1 MKYASNFVLIIL
13 LSIKVTFGLTVALRN
28 DHKVEKE
35 FLMLSDFFDG
45 VPKEKDQEILEA
57 PEHGTSKHYPHTWVR
72 RLAQNFG
79 LYWAPINY
87 KGITLTHQ
95 HSLIKRFDIKK
106 AIKEY
111 VSQNHADK
119 TANDM
124 DVILD
129 YPANY
134 EQLNISEDVP
144 KLVNFS
150 WLDNKRF
157 IVIFDAKGNDIKV
170 RGSISKIVY
179 LPVLN
184 KTISPGQI
192 IQKEDI
198 EYTSFP
204 EHKIANNVVQNEEAL
219 IGKTL
224 RRRIM
229 NAGDILNI
237 NDVVSP
243 IVIKRGDL
251 VTMRVENSSF
261 IITARGKAQGSA
273 AIGETVQ
280 VMNLESKRLIDGIV
294 KDSQTV
300 MIPVVSR

>member
-1 MKYASNFVLIIL
+1 M
-13 LSIKVTFGLTVALRN
+13 
-28 DHKVEKE
+28 
-35 FLMLSDFFDG
+35 
-45 VPKEKDQEILEA
+45 
-57 PEHGTSKHYPHTWVR
+57 
-72 RLAQNFG
+72 
-79 LYWAPINY
+79 
-87 KGITLTHQ
+87 
-95 HSLIKRFDIKK
+95 
-106 AIKEY
+106 
-111 VSQNHADK
+111 
-119 TANDM
+119 
-124 DVILD
+124 
-129 YPANY
+129 
-134 EQLNISEDVP
+134 SENT

-184 KTISPGQI
+184 KTISLGQI

-204 EHKIANNVVQNEEAL
+204 EHKLANNVVQNEEAL

-237 NDVVSP
+237 NDVVNP

-300 MIPVVSR
+300 IIPVVSR